1 MIKPVSITCQSKF
14 EKMKNSKIGKK
25 MNKSHDRLVQMERKK
40 RKQLQA
46 FFTDQVTEDMNEM
59 KLLRE
64 ELFEKTTDSIIETE
78 IEIINDDIFF
88 EN

>member
-1 MIKPVSITCQSKF
+1 MIKTVSITCQSKF